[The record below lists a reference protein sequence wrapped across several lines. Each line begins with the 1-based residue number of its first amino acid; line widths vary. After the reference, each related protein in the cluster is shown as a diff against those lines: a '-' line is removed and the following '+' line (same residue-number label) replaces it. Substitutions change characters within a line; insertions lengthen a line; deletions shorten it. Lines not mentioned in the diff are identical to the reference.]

1 MTEPNDAELPLTNAV
16 VVLSGKDGNA
26 LSILGRVQGAI
37 LMSNHPELAQQFI
50 DDAIASDFDN
60 LLVTSMRYVDV
71 Q

>member
-1 MTEPNDAELPLTNAV
+1 MTESNDAEQPLTNAV

-26 LSILGRVQGAI
+26 LSILGRVHGAI
-37 LMSNHPELAQQFI
+37 LMSNRPELAQQFI

-60 LLVTSMRYVDV
+60 LLVTSMRYVNV

>member
-1 MTEPNDAELPLTNAV
+1 MTEQHVTEQPLTNAV
-16 VVLSGKDGNA
+16 VVLSGKDGSD
-26 LSILGRVQGAI
+26 LSILGRVHGAI

-60 LLVTSMRYVDV
+60 LLMTSMRYVDV

>member
-1 MTEPNDAELPLTNAV
+1 MTEPNDAEQPLTNAV

-26 LSILGRVQGAI
+26 LSILGRVHGAI
-37 LMSNHPELAQQFI
+37 LMSNRPELAQQFI

>member
-1 MTEPNDAELPLTNAV
+1 MTEQNDAEQPLTNAV
-16 VVLSGKDGNA
+16 VVLSGKDGSA
-26 LSILGRVQGAI
+26 LSILGRVHGAI

>member
-1 MTEPNDAELPLTNAV
+1 MTEQHVTEQPLTNAV
-16 VVLSGKDGNA
+16 VVLSGKDGSD
-26 LSILGRVQGAI
+26 LSILGRVHGAI

-71 Q
+71 K

>member
-1 MTEPNDAELPLTNAV
+1 MTESNDAEQPLTNAV

-26 LSILGRVQGAI
+26 LSILGRVHGAI
-37 LMSNHPELAQQFI
+37 LMSNRPELAQQFI

>member
-1 MTEPNDAELPLTNAV
+1 MTDPNDAEQPLTNAV

-26 LSILGRVQGAI
+26 LSILGRVHGAI
-37 LMSNHPELAQQFI
+37 LMSNRPELAQQFI